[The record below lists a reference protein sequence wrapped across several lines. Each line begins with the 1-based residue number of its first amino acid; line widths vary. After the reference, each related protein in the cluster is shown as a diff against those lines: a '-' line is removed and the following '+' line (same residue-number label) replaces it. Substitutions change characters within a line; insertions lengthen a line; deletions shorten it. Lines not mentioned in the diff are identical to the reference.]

1 MWVQVP
7 LKPPDQSSLLSPPPK
22 KCMQSNRVVILPI
35 TRKLRFS
42 GEVELD
48 IGEAGGI
55 AMESEARVSP
65 IN

>member
-1 MWVQVP
+1 
-7 LKPPDQSSLLSPPPK
+7 
-22 KCMQSNRVVILPI
+22 MQSNRVVILPI